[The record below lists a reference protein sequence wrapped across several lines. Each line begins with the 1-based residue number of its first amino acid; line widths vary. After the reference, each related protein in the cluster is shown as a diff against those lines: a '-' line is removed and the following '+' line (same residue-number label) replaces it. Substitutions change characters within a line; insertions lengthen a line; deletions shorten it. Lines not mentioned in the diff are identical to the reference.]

1 MGSDL
6 LLIWLPEH
14 CGPLPLLHPELT
26 ARYGKNGLC
35 YNLWLCY
42 CKHDKNDYMSQIYIN
57 KWSTLLGSNSC
68 ESTFKVGLLGVL
80 LGNRK
85 DEAVQF
91 FTLENMLMPSLI

>member
-1 MGSDL
+1 
-6 LLIWLPEH
+6 
-14 CGPLPLLHPELT
+14 
-26 ARYGKNGLC
+26 
-35 YNLWLCY
+35 
-42 CKHDKNDYMSQIYIN
+42 MSQIYIN